1 MSTFFNNLK
10 RKFTAPKTRHM
21 EKKIKSM
28 ENYLGIAKKKFDQMQ
43 KDAEFYKGVQEELS
57 KAQRKLKSGGE
68 LFKGYTAEIEYKTVS
83 DLGSTVKTSSQ
94 ELPQPSSAASIFLY
108 GVLKYPCP
116 TLENDEDYKNE
127 IKQLENDFPKDS
139 MGFETALATPNPSL
153 TNRHSKIVYS
163 PDECLEV
170 LEKYEKFCRT
180 CKQKIKDIFEEKK
193 KQFSKEKTELAELSK
208 LTKGFEEGKKP
219 KEILDKWDEIRKW
232 RYAKIKYLKPL
243 EKNDT
248 AREEVY
254 TQIYELAK
262 KIVPTAIENWIKT
275 ESEKICVSMSG
286 KNEYIV
292 WFEISTFAGDL
303 KIYQIFY
310 SELTG
315 KKIDERTIELYKQN
329 INNKWNAVFPKN
341 AQLLPF

>member
-1 MSTFFNNLK
+1 MNKFFNNLK
-10 RKFTAPKTRHM
+10 RKFTAPKTRDM
-21 EKKIKSM
+21 QKKIESM
-28 ENYLGIAKKKFDQMQ
+28 EDYLGPAKEEFEQM
-43 KDAEFYKGVQEELS
+43 KRDAEFYKKAQEELS
-57 KAQRKLKSGGE
+57 LAQRKLKSGGK
-68 LFKGYTAEIEYKTVS
+68 LFTNYIAEIEYKTVS

-193 KQFSKEKTELAELSK
+193 KQFSIEKTALKELSD
-208 LTKGFEEGKKP
+208 LAKGFEEGKKP
-219 KEILDKWDEIRKW
+219 KETLDKWDKIREWQCRKF
-232 RYAKIKYLKPL
+232 YSVKPL

-248 AREEVY
+248 AQEEVY

-275 ESEKICVSMSG
+275 ESKKICASMSG
-286 KNEYIV
+286 KNKHIV
-292 WFEISTFAGDL
+292 WNKILTFAGDL

-315 KKIDERTIELYKQN
+315 KRINESKINPYKQN
-329 INNKWNAVFPKN
+329 ITDKWNAVFPEN